1 MNTIMRAGVRL
12 TLVAAFCGACSR
24 APAQTS
30 GASSAHRTAVVDP
43 AVVTYNKDVAPILYE
58 HCATCHRPIGDEPLK
73 TVSLR
78 SDSPND
84 PICVAGAPFS
94 VLDYASVRAH
104 AASIV
109 AAVTRRA
116 MPPWLPQG
124 AHGEFLNERGL
135 TDEQIALIRT
145 WVEEGSPE
153 GRSADTPPVP
163 QFAGGWQLGKPD
175 LVVTIP
181 EAYVL
186 HPGARDVFRNFVI
199 PVSVPSTKYVR
210 AVEFRADNPRVLHHA
225 TVAIDPDR
233 VSRRLDRAEAGPGF
247 ATMPDEDQVRSV
259 YGWSPGKVPV
269 LESPDTAWSLD
280 PGTDL
285 VVELHM
291 IAGTQPVT
299 VQPSIGLFFADRPPT
314 RAPIAI
320 KLESKS
326 IDIPAGDANYV
337 IEDSYTL
344 PADVDVLS
352 VYPHAH
358 YLAKEMRG
366 TATLPD
372 GSTRSLIWIPQW
384 DFRWQ
389 DEYRYRTP
397 LFLPRGTTLKMRFT
411 YDNSTANR
419 NNPRPVPAHI
429 VWGPKSTDEMGALWL
444 EVVPRR
450 REDAGVLARDYTVRA
465 LRADIAA
472 AEQQVTRR
480 STDSA
485 ARNLLAMKYLE
496 AGRVPDAQ
504 AQLQEALRLDP
515 RDAEAH
521 SNLGTVL
528 QAEGRL
534 ADALPQ
540 LRDAVRLRPDDDR
553 VHFNLGN
560 GLVAAGQVDEAMMEF
575 RTALSIN
582 PENADAHFNLAM
594 ILGPRNQIDEA
605 IAHLR
610 RVLDIDPRRAEAHR
624 NLSVAYGLQG
634 RIDDAINEARAALRL
649 DPESAAARDQLDRL
663 LAARGAP
670 N

>member
-1 MNTIMRAGVRL
+1 MTTVLRKAI
-12 TLVAAFCGACSR
+12 LVALLAVVTACSR
-24 APAQTS
+24 PAAQTS
-30 GASSAHRTAVVDP
+30 SATTARATPVVRTA
-43 AVVTYNKDVAPILYE
+43 AVTYTKDVAPILYE
-58 HCATCHRPIGDEPLK
+58 HCATCHRPIDDDPAK
-73 TVSLR
+73 TSVVR
-78 SDSPND
+78 SNAAND

-94 VLDYASVRAH
+94 VLDYASVKAH
-104 AASIV
+104 AIPIAG
-109 AAVTRRA
+109 AVTRRA

-124 AHGEFLNERGL
+124 THGAFLNERRL
-135 TDEQIALIRT
+135 TDEQIAVIRT
-145 WVEEGSPE
+145 WVEEGAPE
-153 GRSADTPPVP
+153 GRRADMPAMP

-181 EAYVL
+181 DAYVL
-186 HPGARDVFRNFVI
+186 QPGARDVFRNFVI
-199 PVSVPSTKYVR
+199 PVAVPSTKYVR

-225 TVAIDPDR
+225 TIAIDPGR

-247 ATMPDEDQVRSV
+247 ATMPDEDEVRSV

-291 IAGTQPVT
+291 IAGSKPVT

-314 RAPIAI
+314 RSPIAI

-326 IDIPAGDANYV
+326 IDIPAGDPDYV
-337 IEDSYTL
+337 IEDRYTL
-344 PADVDVLS
+344 PADVDLLS

-358 YLAKEMRG
+358 YLAKQMRG

-372 GSTRSLIWIPQW
+372 GSSTTLIWIPQW

-397 LFLPRGTTLKMRFT
+397 LFLPKGTTLTMRFT

-419 NNPRPVPAHI
+419 NNPRRVPEHV
-429 VWGPKSTDEMGALWL
+429 VWGPRSTDEMGALWL

-465 LRADIAA
+465 RRADIAA
-472 AEQQVTRR
+472 AEQQVTRHN
-480 STDSA
+480 TDPA
-485 ARNLLAMKYLE
+485 ARNLLAMKYLQ

-504 AQLQEALRLDP
+504 AQLLEALRLDP

-534 ADALPQ
+534 SEAIPH
-540 LRDAVRLRPDDDR
+540 LREAVRLKPGDDR

-560 GLVAAGQVDEAMMEF
+560 GLLAAGQVEDAIAEF
-575 RTALSIN
+575 RAALSLN
-582 PENADAHFNLAM
+582 AENADAHFNLAM
-594 ILGPRNQIDEA
+594 ILGPRNQVDEA
-605 IAHLR
+605 IDHLR
-610 RVLDIDPRRAEAHR
+610 RVVDIDPRRADAHR

-634 RIDDAINEARAALRL
+634 KLDAAIGEARAALRL
-649 DPESAAARDQLDRL
+649 DPGSAAARDQLDRL
-663 LAARGAP
+663 LAARGRSD
-670 N
+670 